1 MKRKNLLCAVFLVSG
16 LVLTAQEAVVP
27 SGASSAGSG
36 SVSWTL
42 GQVAP
47 AFGASG
53 TGEVTWGVQHARERI
68 AVGQVELPGN
78 WAQLRVFPNPAA
90 QSVQLDGW
98 AAAGLT
104 AFWIRA
110 VDASGK
116 EVWRRRVKEEASVSV
131 DLADW
136 PSGTYLFEFQAPG
149 IKRAVVELI
158 KTNR

>member
-1 MKRKNLLCAVFLVSG
+1 MKRKILLCAVFLGSG
-16 LVLTAQEAVVP
+16 LALTAQEAVVP
-27 SGASSAGSG
+27 SGASTQGTG

-98 AAAGLT
+98 AAAGL
-104 AFWIRA
+104 ASFWIRA
-110 VDASGK
+110 NDASGK
-116 EVWRRRVKEEASVSV
+116 EIWRTQVQDETSVSV

-149 IKRAVVELI
+149 KKRAVVELI

>member
-1 MKRKNLLCAVFLVSG
+1 MGSAVGLC
-16 LVLTAQEAVVP
+16 AQEAVVP
-27 SGASSAGSG
+27 SGASTQGVG
-36 SVSWTL
+36 SVSWSL

-98 AAAGLT
+98 ASAGVS

-116 EVWRRRVKEEASVSV
+116 EIWRQRVEEEAAVSV

-136 PSGTYLFEFQAPG
+136 PSGTYLFEFQSPG
-149 IKRAVVELI
+149 SQSAVVELI